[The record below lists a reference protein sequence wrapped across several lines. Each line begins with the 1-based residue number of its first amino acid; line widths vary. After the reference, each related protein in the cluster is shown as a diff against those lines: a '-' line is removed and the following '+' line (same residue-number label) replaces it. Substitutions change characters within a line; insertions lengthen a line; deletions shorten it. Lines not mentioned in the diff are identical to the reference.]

1 MEFSRQEDSSGLP
14 FPSPGDLPDLGIE
27 PRSLALQAD
36 SLLTEPPEKPEV
48 FLRSAMSQLSTVMGF
63 PTLGPV
69 LKLWKLE
76 VVSMALAGMDS
87 VIQWVPHI

>member
-1 MEFSRQEDSSGLP
+1 MPFLFLGELP
-14 FPSPGDLPDLGIE
+14 YPWIE
-27 PRSLALQAD
+27 PKSPPLQAD